1 MSKTPRRQTVRR
13 IAAASVAAA
22 ALIPVGLAA
31 LHFGRASAKDEAAP
45 PPTPVDVARVVDRT
59 ITDWET
65 YSGRLEATD
74 EVAVRPLISGA
85 ITRVNFKDGA
95 LVTKGQ
101 VLFVIDQ
108 RPYEVA
114 LSKAEA
120 ELAAAQAQAGFSQIE
135 LDRAKALIGGA
146 AIAQRDLDARQTAA
160 RNAAANV
167 RLAQAAVAGAKLDLE
182 YTLVRAPISGR
193 ASRPEI
199 TVGNVVAAGG
209 GAAPLTTIVSISPVY
224 AGFDADEQSY
234 LRFMN
239 AATRS
244 GDVGL
249 PVQLGLANET
259 GFSRQGRIYSI
270 DNQINKSSGTI
281 RIRATFPNPDG
292 VLTPGLY
299 ARVKVGGGAPHPAL
313 LIKSSAVGTDQDK
326 KFVLVV
332 GADNRVTQRT
342 VELGAEQDGLRVIAN
357 GLKSGDRIVV
367 DGVQAVRP
375 GDKVAPHDVAM
386 SPEGAAS

>member
-1 MSKTPRRQTVRR
+1 MSKTPRRRTLRR
-13 IAAASVAAA
+13 LAAATLAAA
-22 ALIPVGLAA
+22 IVPVGLAA
-31 LHFGRASAKDEAAP
+31 LHFGRAAAKDDAAP
-45 PPTPVDVARVVDRT
+45 RAASVDVARVVDRT
-59 ITDWET
+59 VVDWAT

-74 EVAVRPLISGA
+74 EVAVRPLISGT

-95 LVTKGQ
+95 LVSKGD

-108 RPYEVA
+108 RPYQVA
-114 LSKAEA
+114 LAKAEA
-120 ELAAAQAQAGFSQIE
+120 ELAAAQAQASFTQIE

-146 AIAQRDLDARQTAA
+146 AIAQRDLDARQNAA
-160 RNAAANV
+160 RTAAANL

-182 YTLVRAPISGR
+182 YTLVTAPISGR

-209 GAAPLTTIVSISPVY
+209 GAAALTTIVSISPVY
-224 AGFDADEQSY
+224 AAFDADEQSY

-239 AATRS
+239 AAARS

-259 GFSRQGRIYSI
+259 GFSREGRIYSI
-270 DNQINKSSGTI
+270 DNQIDKSSGTI
-281 RIRATFPNPDG
+281 RVRASFPNPDG

-313 LIKSSAVGTDQDK
+313 LVKPSAIGTDQDK
-326 KFVLVV
+326 KYVLVV
-332 GADNRVTQRT
+332 GPDNRVAQRT
-342 VELGAEQDGLRVIAN
+342 IELGAEQDGLRIISH
-357 GLKSGDRIVV
+357 GLKAGDRIVV

-375 GDKVAPHDVAM
+375 GDRVAPHDVAM
-386 SPEGAAS
+386 TPEGAAS